1 MPQDKP
7 TWGPDTAKAL
17 ARIQTWIATG
27 NTVTPLDLRGLDIH
41 TLPPLPE
48 TLHHLYCGNG
58 DLASIPSLPRAL
70 LSLNLTNCFVN
81 FIPTLPPKL
90 MILNVEGIPLKTICG
105 PFPSTLLFLML
116 PTAPI
121 RILTEN

>member
-1 MPQDKP
+1 MSQDKP

-17 ARIQTWIATG
+17 ARIQTWIANG

-48 TLHHLYCGNG
+48 MLHHLYCGNG
-58 DLASIPSLPRAL
+58 GLASIPSLPRSL
-70 LSLNLTNCFVN
+70 LSLNLMNCFVN
-81 FIPTLPPKL
+81 FIPTLPPEL
-90 MILNVEGIPLKTICG
+90 MILHVEGAPLKTICG
-105 PFPSTLLFLML
+105 PFPPTLLFLML
-116 PTAPI
+116 PAAPI